1 MRAVSTLTLHEHY
14 TALHGYA
21 KIIRFMQ
28 VTADCRYPTDFFLWI
43 ALYCLPEGQ
52 DNAIPKHK
60 TLRRE
65 PSSDSLNHQKEI
77 ELSCI

>member
-1 MRAVSTLTLHEHY
+1 MEMRDYSKRSLSVISFWIMSLQISYGFFPLD
-14 TALHGYA
+14 G
-21 KIIRFMQ
+21 IIL
-28 VTADCRYPTDFFLWI
+28 PT
-43 ALYCLPEGQ
+43 GRQ

-77 ELSCI
+77 ELGFI